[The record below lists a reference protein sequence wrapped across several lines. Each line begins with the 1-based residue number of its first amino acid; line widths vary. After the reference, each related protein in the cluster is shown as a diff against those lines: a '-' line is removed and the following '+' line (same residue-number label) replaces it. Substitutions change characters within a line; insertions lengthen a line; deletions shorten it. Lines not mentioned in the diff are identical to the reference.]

1 VYRASSLENAETR
14 PNKVPPETAS
24 SSRSPQG
31 FLLRG
36 ILYHTLQ
43 ADLVLSKGYVP
54 ENVTQIELKIAIS
67 NSAFLGG

>member
-1 VYRASSLENAETR
+1 VDRASSLENTETR

-36 ILYHTLQ
+36 ILYHTVR
-43 ADLVLSKGYVP
+43 AGLVLSEGYVP
-54 ENVTQIELKIAIS
+54 ENVTQIEHKIPIS
-67 NSAFLGG
+67 NTALLGG